1 MTTLVLLG
9 SSLRPCCM
17 HTSPCTHRDAHIAM
31 HTRRARERKSP
42 RASGR
47 SGGWDDVKE
56 QWVGRDG
63 EGSRTEVERERGGE
77 RN

>member
-17 HTSPCTHRDAHIAM
+17 HTSPCTHRHAHI
-31 HTRRARERKSP
+31 RP
-42 RASGR
+42 RASGQ

-63 EGSRTEVERERGGE
+63 KGSRTEVERKIGGE